1 MTNTAQALQAF
12 FGGFGP
18 PAFTEYDV
26 PDMMPD
32 EHGVMH
38 KVELPYI
45 TYQLVEPDWRGYAT
59 MYARVWTRSTSYAQV
74 AAIVDQIRAAVGDGI
89 SLPTENGAVWLFKGS
104 PFAQNMPMEGD
115 DTLKVVYLNFMIHAL
130 TD

>member
-1 MTNTAQALQAF
+1 
-12 FGGFGP
+12 
-18 PAFTEYDV
+18 
-26 PDMMPD
+26 MPD

-45 TYQLVEPDWRGYAT
+45 TYQLVEPDWRGSAT

-74 AAIVDQIRAAVGDGI
+74 AAIVDQIRAAVGEGV

-115 DTLKVVYLNFMIHAL
+115 DTLKVAYLNFNIQAI
-130 TD
+130 TR